1 MKKFLLVFITVFS
14 TFLFAFNANAQI
26 NCTQVSNANNC
37 NITALDIKS
46 AVTEFK
52 EVNGVCEA
60 TITLSFKLLHNSGMK
75 FANLFFYNAAV
86 SLDCKNGPSS
96 SVPSSIASLGGYLA
110 LTYTTNWNAYYTG
123 INGLVPQQSG
133 YSVTATPI
141 TGGTQFEITGI
152 KFTSGLPCG
161 SYDIGLY
168 LAGTNAS
175 SNGVQCHNQSS
186 FKPYLVNIT
195 GKIDCRTQATDLNYD
210 LIIDANYQNPPGTP
224 DVISGTYQVYID
236 VNSDNIIDGG
246 DQNLTPVAVSFSTA
260 VAGAPSGLT
269 RYISFDNYY
278 ALPNGSPLS
287 TKNLLVRVTPTTT
300 GVAAVTGKLTN
311 TCATLPV
318 NFKMFNVTQRSGKA
332 FLNWETELEN
342 NNQGFE
348 VQKRIANGQYVKI
361 GFVES
366 KAPNGN
372 GSAYSYSFN
381 DEQLLQRGVTYYRL
395 KQVDL
400 DGRSS
405 YSEVKAVRTG
415 NGQLVISVYPNP
427 SRGMVN
433 VAIPESNSL
442 MDVSLD
448 DYTGKSIQRWSGIR
462 VQNMQINNL
471 KAGVYMLR
479 FNFRE
484 SGETITQRIV
494 VQ

>member
-1 MKKFLLVFITVFS
+1 MKKFLQNLLVVLVTIP
-14 TFLFAFNANAQI
+14 FAFTVSAQI

-52 EVNGVCEA
+52 EVNGLCEA

-75 FANLFFYNAAV
+75 YANLFFYNAAV
-86 SLDCKNGPSS
+86 NLDCKNGPSS
-96 SVPSSIASLGGYLA
+96 SVPSSIAALGGYLA

-123 INGLVPQQSG
+123 INGLVPQQAG
-133 YSVTATPI
+133 YSVTASPI

-195 GKIDCRTQATDLNYD
+195 GKIDCRTQNTDLNYD

-224 DVISGTYQVYID
+224 DVIAGTYQVYID
-236 VNSDNIIDGG
+236 ANSDNTIDIG
-246 DQNLTPVAVSFSTA
+246 DQNLTPSPVAFSTSTS
-260 VAGAPSGLT
+260 GAPVGLT

-278 ALPNGSPLS
+278 SLPNGDPLS
-287 TKNLLVRVTPTTT
+287 TKNLLVRVTPSTS

-318 NFKMFNVTQRSGKA
+318 SLKAFNVAQKSGKA
-332 FLNWETELEN
+332 LLTWLTEEEN
-342 NNQGFE
+342 NNLGFE
-348 VQKRIANGQYVKI
+348 IQKRYSNGQYIKA
-361 GFVES
+361 GFVDS

-372 GSAYSYSFN
+372 GGSYNYSFT

-395 KQVDL
+395 KQIDL
-400 DGRSS
+400 DGRFS
-405 YSEVKAVRTG
+405 YSEIKAVRTG
-415 NGQLVISVYPNP
+415 NGTLTISVYPNP

-433 VAIPESNSL
+433 VTIPESNSL
-442 MDVSLD
+442 MDVSVD
-448 DYTGKSIQRWSGIR
+448 DYTGKSIQRWSGIK

-471 KAGVYMLR
+471 KPGVYMLR

>member
-1 MKKFLLVFITVFS
+1 MKKFLQILLVVLIT
-14 TFLFAFNANAQI
+14 TPFAFTASAQI

-52 EVNGVCEA
+52 EVNGLCEA

-75 FANLFFYNAAV
+75 YANLFFYNAAV
-86 SLDCKNGPSS
+86 NLDCKNGPSS
-96 SVPSSIASLGGYLA
+96 SVPSSIAALGGYLA

-123 INGLVPQQSG
+123 INGLVPQQAG
-133 YSVTATPI
+133 YSVTASPI

-195 GKIDCRTQATDLNYD
+195 GKIDCRTQNTDLNYD

-224 DVISGTYQVYID
+224 DVIAGTYQVYID
-236 VNSDNIIDGG
+236 ANSDNTIDIG
-246 DQNLTPVAVSFSTA
+246 DQNLTPSPVAFSTSTS
-260 VAGAPSGLT
+260 GAPVGLT
-269 RYISFDNYY
+269 RYVSLDNYY
-278 ALPNGSPLS
+278 TLSNGDPLS
-287 TKNLLVRVTPTTT
+287 TKNLLVRVTPSTS

-318 NFKMFNVTQRSGKA
+318 SLKAFNVAQKSGKA
-332 FLNWETELEN
+332 LLTWLTEEEN
-342 NNQGFE
+342 NNLGFE
-348 VQKRIANGQYVKI
+348 IQKRNSNGQYIKA
-361 GFVES
+361 GFVDS

-372 GSAYSYSFN
+372 GGSYSYSFT

-395 KQVDL
+395 KQIDL
-400 DGRSS
+400 DGRFS
-405 YSEVKAVRTG
+405 YSEIKAVRTG
-415 NGQLVISVYPNP
+415 NGTLTISVYPNP

-433 VAIPESNSL
+433 VTIPESNSL
-442 MDVSLD
+442 MDVSVD
-448 DYTGKSIQRWSGIR
+448 DYTGKSIQRWSGIK

-471 KAGVYMLR
+471 KPGVYMLR